1 MSEEERESEKST
13 VEELATEGEERFC
26 RDKAFF
32 SKPEMNGR
40 RAEHLITVNYC
51 TDILRLVKYVTV
63 IMAVLM
69 L

>member
-40 RAEHLITVNYC
+40 RAEHLITVNHY
-51 TDILRLVKYVTV
+51 TDILRLLKYVTV
-63 IMAVLM
+63 IMAGLM